1 MSTRQP
7 WVRYQDILIDD
18 LKDPKEAQ
26 GYLNAALEEGDEK
39 LFLIALKNV
48 LEAQGGLSEFSK
60 RARLNRVSLYKM
72 LSRRGN
78 PEWGSIISL
87 LNALGIR
94 FQLVEKTPVKAQRKA
109 A

>member
-1 MSTRQP
+1 MKP
-7 WVRYQDILIDD
+7 FVKYQDLLIED

-26 GYLNAALEEGDEK
+26 HYLNAALEDGDEK

-48 LEAQGGLSEFSK
+48 LEAQGGLSKFS
-60 RARLNRVSLYKM
+60 RQTRLNRVSLYKM

-87 LNALGIR
+87 LNALGIQ
-94 FQLVEKTPVKAQRKA
+94 FQLVEKKPSRAHHKKA